1 MSFLEMTVPSPGESI
16 SEVEISTWLVSDGDY
31 VKKDQSSAEV
41 DSDKATL
48 ELPAE
53 ESGIIKIKVEEGQSV
68 RIGEVVCLIDLS
80 TSEKNK
86 TVVKKKEEGRLE
98 VGRQLNIEY
107 KIGDIVRWCWS
118 EQHRSTY
125 FIISI
130 DNKGVMLKQNFG
142 MGQTLTGK
150 IHISEIELDY

>member
-1 MSFLEMTVPSPGESI
+1 MTVPSPGESI
-16 SEVEISTWLVSDGDY
+16 SEVEISSWLVSDGDY
-31 VKKDQSSAEV
+31 VKKDQSIAEV

-80 TSEKNK
+80 TETTK
-86 TVVKKKEEGRLE
+86 TVVKKEEDRLQ
-98 VGRQLNIEY
+98 VVRQVITEY

-125 FIISI
+125 SILSI
-130 DNKGVMLKQNFG
+130 DKKGVLLKQNFG
-142 MGQTLTGK
+142 MRQTNTGSVPL
-150 IHISEIELDY
+150 SEIELDY